1 MNNCEEHSLQKV
13 KKWRKNYKQFKDF
26 RNLVS
31 LPYVW
36 QKHSF
41 VHKFP
46 CRRSHW
52 QQHSHI
58 WRDYPLFHHTTEST
72 EKKPFCLSLSFD
84 PSLRLLWMTIIFFW
98 QKKKLWR
105 RSRDIFFTTLEKYFS
120 GNTGFFAKNIISAKI
135 TIFKI
140 FFSLF
145 LPRNEDFSFSDLIL
159 LRLGKNVYQLIMEM
173 NQIKI

>member
-1 MNNCEEHSLQKV
+1 MRYLMNNFEEHSLQKV
-13 KKWRKNYKQFKDF
+13 KKWGINDKQFKDF

-36 QKHSF
+36 EKHSF

-98 QKKKLWR
+98 QKKNCGGGHE
-105 RSRDIFFTTLEKYFS
+105 IFFLFLRRWR
-120 GNTGFFAKNIISAKI
+120 NISAATQVFLQKI
-135 TIFKI
+135 
-140 FFSLF
+140 SF
-145 LPRNEDFSFSDLIL
+145 LS
-159 LRLGKNVYQLIMEM
+159 K
-173 NQIKI
+173 